1 MDVTS
6 VLVKTAKGIVQPK
19 AGDGN
24 LNYDAVRV
32 LRQVDGKSSVAQL
45 RAQFTD
51 LTDTRFQKAVKTLE
65 DRKFVQIVTAQEA
78 NSAENTEL
86 RKLDAK
92 VQDIAQ
98 EVVQTLDFTKLER
111 GLLAAAKAAP
121 PAAPAAPGAKPRPAD
136 ARKTAPPVAP
146 QGAPAQ
152 AKPEADAKPRA
163 ARAPADTDSKIR
175 VKLVTE
181 MRPKVEEEVRA
192 KLTAVL
198 RPKIE
203 EELRRQLVT
212 ALRPALEA
220 EIRSKL
226 AIALEPRVALELRNQ
241 MKNQNAQAPDAGTAV
256 ESTQYLRL
264 LECIRETVFQ
274 TDLAGT
280 TIYLNERWTKISG
293 YSCEEAVRK
302 PLAQFFVPED
312 QPIVTD
318 YLNKV
323 ARGETV
329 PVILE
334 ARLARKTGDPLRIAM
349 RAAPLSA
356 ASGPTVGVCGTLR
369 GMS

>member
-6 VLVKTAKGIVQPK
+6 VLIKTPKGIVQPK
-19 AGDGN
+19 SGDGN

-32 LRQVDGKSSVAQL
+32 LRLVDGKSSIAQL
-45 RAQFTD
+45 RPQFTD
-51 LTDTRFQKAVKTLE
+51 LTDTRFQKAIQTLE
-65 DRKFVQIVTAQEA
+65 EKKLVQLVSAQEA

-111 GLLAAAKAAP
+111 GMLAAAIAAP
-121 PAAPAAPGAKPRPAD
+121 PPAAAGKAPTAVGTKPPTPAAPA
-136 ARKTAPPVAP
+136 
-146 QGAPAQ
+146 
-152 AKPEADAKPRA
+152 E
-163 ARAPADTDSKIR
+163 TDSKIK
-175 VKLVTE
+175 VKLAAE
-181 MRPKVEEEVRA
+181 LRPKVEMEVRTQLA
-192 KLTAVL
+192 AEL

-203 EELRRQLVT
+203 EELRGKLIAV
-212 ALRPALEA
+212 LRPVLEA

-241 MKNQNAQAPDAGTAV
+241 MKNQSAQAPDASTAAA
-256 ESTQYLRL
+256 STQYLRL
-264 LECIRETVFQ
+264 LECMRETVFQ

-280 TIYLNERWTKISG
+280 SIYLNERWTKISG
-293 YSCEEAVRK
+293 FSCEETVGK

-312 QPIVTD
+312 QGAVAEHID
-318 YLNKV
+318 KV
-323 ARGETV
+323 ARGDSSV
-329 PVILE
+329 PLILE
-334 ARLARKTGDPLRIAM
+334 ARLARKGGEPLKIAM

-369 GMS
+369 GMT